1 MKINNVYFMM
11 ENDAGIGWDVWD
23 MSLFLAPALTWLE
36 VVGEENCISDAS
48 LVIDSGSA
56 LNSAETLNTI
66 LYPYT
71 TT

>member
-1 MKINNVYFMM
+1 MM
-11 ENDAGIGWDVWD
+11 ENDAGIGWDAWD